1 MRSVLRFSVVTA
13 FGAAIGLGA
22 PQHAFAQG

>member
-1 MRSVLRFSVVTA
+1 MRSVLRICVVTA
-13 FGAAIGLGA
+13 FGAAVGLGA